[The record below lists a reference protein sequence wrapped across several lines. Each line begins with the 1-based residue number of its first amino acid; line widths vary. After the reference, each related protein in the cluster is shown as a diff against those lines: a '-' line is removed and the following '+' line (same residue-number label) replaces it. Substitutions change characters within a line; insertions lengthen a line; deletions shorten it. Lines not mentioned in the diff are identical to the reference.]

1 MTKLDTVIAPDPAVD
16 LAIVEEMVG
25 ELEDYIVK
33 DEVYRTIR
41 ARTPDGVQAVQMS
54 GGDLLARLHRLG
66 AEAPALAASMRQR
79 IETIAA
85 QAATIIYSLR
95 TRFHQRLEREIRAR
109 LGSLKWFLDDAA
121 GDPRRLRQEYPY
133 EIRNRQR
140 IAVMFDEL
148 GADASAEILAA
159 VAQMDQRLRLA
170 PKPAGSLWDDKLAP
184 LFPVEKFWFL
194 YGG

>member
-1 MTKLDTVIAPDPAVD
+1 MTKLDTVIAPNPAVD

-41 ARTPDGVQAVQMS
+41 ARTPDGIQAVQMS
-54 GGDLLARLHRLG
+54 GGDLLARLHRLN
-66 AEAPALAASMRQR
+66 AEAPALAAALRQR
-79 IETIAA
+79 TEAISA
-85 QAATIIYSLR
+85 QATTVIYSLR
-95 TRFHQRLEREIRAR
+95 TRFHLRLEREIRAR
-109 LGSLKWFLDDAA
+109 IGSLKWFLDDAA

-140 IAVMFDEL
+140 IAVMLDEL
-148 GADASAEILAA
+148 GADASPDILAA

-170 PKPAGSLWDDKLAP
+170 PKPAGFLWDDKLAP
-184 LFPVEKFWFL
+184 LYPAEKFWFL

>member
-41 ARTPDGVQAVQMS
+41 ARTPDGIQGVQMS
-54 GGDLLARLHRLG
+54 GGDLLARLHRLN
-66 AEAPALAASMRQR
+66 AEAPALAAALRQR
-79 IETIAA
+79 IEATSA
-85 QAATIIYSLR
+85 QATTVIYSLR

-109 LGSLKWFLDDAA
+109 IGSLKWFLDDAA

-140 IAVMFDEL
+140 IAVMLDEL
-148 GADASAEILAA
+148 GSDASPEILAV

-170 PKPAGSLWDDKLAP
+170 PKPAGFLWDDKLAP
-184 LFPVEKFWFL
+184 LYPAEKFWFL